1 MWVLIAIVAAVI
13 ILILFEYRIRRP
25 DRIIL
30 YESRG
35 FVKSRR
41 GRLYPRHFSLSIPA
55 NVLSSVMEIQVEAQG
70 KLGAQV
76 RLDVSVAAHPDHL
89 HQLIRA
95 GGWQEDTVAKALDEL
110 KLILQSMVRRFA
122 EKYELEELTSEN
134 LSSYLQKEIGSEVIQ
149 LGLEVISVNV
159 QAIEPADEEIAEAM
173 RKRESARI
181 LEQTEKTNQQARVSA
196 AKARVEADEAI
207 SVSEHNLEM
216 KRLELK
222 QVQEEREATLARLRT
237 EEDLERRR
245 MQLEV
250 DDQETELLRKNPEL
264 LVLNPQVTRLAEASQ
279 RLKNAR
285 TVVSLSS
292 GDLEEESPVVQLL
305 QRLLH
310 NVSKAAGN
318 LRFEDK
324 QEN

>member
-1 MWVLIAIVAAVI
+1 MWVLIAVAAVI
-13 ILILFEYRIRRP
+13 IVLILFEYRIRRP

-41 GRLYPRHFSLSIPA
+41 GRFYPQHFSLSIPA
-55 NVLSSVMEIQVEAQG
+55 NVLSSVLEIQVEAQG
-70 KLGAQV
+70 KLGASV

-110 KLILQSMVRRFA
+110 KLMLQSLVRRFA
-122 EKYELEELTSEN
+122 EKYEMEELTTEK
-134 LSSYLQKEIGSEVIQ
+134 LSSYLQEEIGTEVTQ
-149 LGLEVISVNV
+149 LGLEVISVNI
-159 QAIEPADEEIAEAM
+159 QSIEPADEEIAEAM

-196 AKARVEADEAI
+196 AKARVAADEEITA
-207 SVSEHNLEM
+207 SEHNLEL
-216 KRLELK
+216 KRLGLK
-222 QVQEEREATLARLRT
+222 QAREEQEANLARLRT
-237 EEDLERRR
+237 EEELERRR

-250 DDQETELLRKNPEL
+250 DDQEIELLRKNPEL
-264 LVLNPQVTRLAEASQ
+264 LVLNPQVARLAEASQ

-292 GDLEEESPVVQLL
+292 GDLEEESPIVQLL
-305 QRLLH
+305 QKLLQ
-310 NVSKAAGN
+310 NVSRAAGSI
-318 LRFEDK
+318 RSED
-324 QEN
+324 QREN